1 MNTLVRTAIALLT
14 GLMLLASGREA
25 SARACGIGSQ
35 IWEGNNGLVARVLA
49 FTTNFWTFKGISTT
63 FEISGC
69 TESDNW
75 LKKGADK
82 VTQAKIE
89 YFASEN
95 LDHLAQEM
103 SVGRGEHLDAL
114 AHLIELRAEDE
125 VAFRS
130 LAQSHFEA
138 LFPSDQTT
146 SIEMLH
152 TLARLMSENPVLSA
166 YIES

>member
-1 MNTLVRTAIALLT
+1 MNTRAMIAVLT
-14 GLMLLASGREA
+14 GLVMLASGRDA
-25 SARACGIGSQ
+25 SAKACGIGSQ
-35 IWEGNNGLVARVLA
+35 IWEGNPGLGARILA
-49 FTTNFWTFKGISTT
+49 FTTNFWTMKGISTT

-69 TESDNW
+69 TEKDNW

-103 SVGRGEHLDAL
+103 AAGRGEHLDVL

-130 LAQSHFEA
+130 LAQSHFEV
-138 LFPSDQTT
+138 LFPNGQTT
-146 SIEMLH
+146 STEMLQ
-152 TLARLMSENPVLSA
+152 TLVRLMGDDPVLSA
-166 YIES
+166 YVES

>member
-1 MNTLVRTAIALLT
+1 MNTRARIAVLT
-14 GLMLLASGREA
+14 GLVTLVAGRDA
-25 SARACGIGSQ
+25 SAACGIGSR

-49 FTTNFWTFKGISTT
+49 FTTNFWTLKGISTT

-69 TESDNW
+69 TEKDNW

-89 YFASEN
+89 HFASEN

-103 SVGRGEHLDAL
+103 AMGRGEHLDVL
-114 AHLIELRAEDE
+114 AHLIEVRGEDE

-130 LAQSHFEA
+130 LAQSHFEV

-146 SIEMLH
+146 STEMLQM
-152 TLARLMSENPVLSA
+152 LARLMGDDPVLSA
-166 YIES
+166 YVES

>member
-1 MNTLVRTAIALLT
+1 MKTRTTIALLT
-14 GLMLLASGREA
+14 GLVILASGSEA
-25 SARACGIGSQ
+25 SAKACGIGSQ

-49 FTTNFWTFKGISTT
+49 FTTNFWTMKGISTT

-69 TESDNW
+69 TEKDNW

-103 SVGRGEHLDAL
+103 AGTGEHLDAL

-130 LAQSHFEA
+130 LAQSHFEV
-138 LFPSDQTT
+138 FSQRQTT
-146 SIEMLH
+146 STEMLQ
-152 TLARLMSENPVLSA
+152 TLVRLMGDDPVLSA
-166 YIES
+166 YVES